1 MAHAATISHWAITG
15 QRPGLIPRTR
25 RQGVPPS
32 GARTVRTPSWI
43 ALFDERGRYVGEV
56 PVIGAGAGASF
67 GPLAETVLLERDE
80 G

>member
-25 RQGVPPS
+25 RQGGLPS
-32 GARTVRTPSWI
+32 GARTVRTPSGI

-56 PVIGAGAGASF
+56 PVIGAGASF
-67 GPLAETVLLERDE
+67 GPLAETVLLERDDDR
-80 G
+80 